1 MINCQDMSYH
11 WLQYHSI
18 MWLIK
23 VNDVANYYIHIGRSA
38 ETQFTIVC
46 PKLLLPSILDDF

>member
-1 MINCQDMSYH
+1 MINCQADNISYH

-23 VNDVANYYIHIGRSA
+23 VNDVANYYIA
-38 ETQFTIVC
+38 ETQFTIC
-46 PKLLLPSILDDF
+46 FYQQKIQ